1 MLFFVFTFVSLIL
14 NHKKMT
20 KKKIETLN
28 EMKRKSL
35 KISSLVK
42 KIDESDK
49 LGISHRHKG
58 YLEEMDKTM
67 EKLNSLHLE
76 FKSIQ

>member
-1 MLFFVFTFVSLIL
+1 
-14 NHKKMT
+14 MT
-20 KKKIETLN
+20 KNKIETLN

-58 YLEEMDKTM
+58 YLEEMDKTIQ
-67 EKLNSLHLE
+67 ELNSLHLE
-76 FKSIQ
+76 FKNLQ